1 MRIMKVYISILKELS
16 GTKMAEC
23 NETCQNI
30 KLINMTTVMQLLR
43 RIKKCFSN
51 KSILINLTVATD

>member
-1 MRIMKVYISILKELS
+1 
-16 GTKMAEC
+16 MAEC

-51 KSILINLTVATD
+51 KIDFNESQCTD

>member
-30 KLINMTTVMQLLR
+30 KLLNMTTVMQLLR

-51 KSILINLTVATD
+51 KIDFN